1 MQQVI
6 DIPECVFCH
15 SKALE
20 LFYSKESG
28 LIVECDECGYSR
40 VATNEHIDSEVI
52 TLLAARICAP

>member
-15 SKALE
+15 SKELE

-28 LIVECDECGYSR
+28 LIVQCDECGYSR
-40 VATNEHIDSEVI
+40 VATNEHLDSEVI
-52 TLLAARICAP
+52 TLIAG